1 MSIDTNDERASD
13 HLFSPQTADD
23 PHPTY
28 RRMRSECP
36 VSRTDFGGFPGATIS
51 RYEDVWFALRHP
63 EVFTSASGK
72 LGVGEQP
79 LIPLELDPP
88 VHTAY
93 RRLLNP
99 RFVPREIEQLE
110 PEVRSAVRSLI
121 DDFAPRGHCDL
132 HDELATPLPS
142 GIFLALM
149 GLPMSDLPHFLQWR
163 DDTMRPDVEPGDFEG
178 AQRIR
183 QQTAHAISEYFR
195 EAIAGL
201 RERPEDTLLSMLVH
215 ATLDGEPIGEPELL
229 GMAHLLL
236 LGGLDTVTA
245 SLDCMVH
252 FLATHPDHRQ
262 QLVDDPSLV
271 PAAVEELLRW
281 LTPVMVIPRAMAC
294 DAEVAGVQLH
304 AGDKVTLVLGAANG
318 DESEFG
324 DESADAVDFHR
335 EPNRHVAFGGGHHL
349 CLGAH
354 LARLE
359 LRVALEELHARIPDY
374 RLADGADVHF
384 SPGIRQATHLPLE
397 FTPA

>member
-1 MSIDTNDERASD
+1 MSTDTNDERAVD

-28 RRMRSECP
+28 QRMRQECP
-36 VSRTDFGGFPGATIS
+36 VARTEFAGMPGATIS
-51 RYEDVWFALRHP
+51 RYEDVWQALRHP
-63 EVFTSASGK
+63 EVFTSASGTV
-72 LGVGEQP
+72 GVGEQP

-88 VHTAY
+88 LHTSY

-99 RFVPREIEQLE
+99 RFVPREIERLE
-110 PEVRSAVRSLI
+110 PDIRSAVRALI
-121 DDFAPRGHCDL
+121 DDFAPRGSCDL
-132 HDELATPLPS
+132 HEELATPLPS

-149 GLPMSDLPHFLQWR
+149 GLPMSDLPQFLQWR

-178 AQRIR
+178 AARIR
-183 QQTAHAISEYFR
+183 QQTAHNISEYFR
-195 EAIAGL
+195 EAIVGV
-201 RERPEDTLLSMLVH
+201 REQPEDTLLSMLVH
-215 ATLDGEPIGEPELL
+215 ATIDGEPIGEAELL
-229 GMAHLLL
+229 GTAHLLL

-262 QLVDDPSLV
+262 QLVDEPSLI

-281 LTPVMVIPRAMAC
+281 LTPVMVIPRAAAC
-294 DAEVAGVQLH
+294 DVEVAGVQLH

-318 DESEFG
+318 DEAEF
-324 DESADAVDFHR
+324 DDVVDFRR

-384 SPGIRQATHLPLE
+384 SPGIRQATELPLV